1 MCLWSCSHL
10 IQACTHLKNA
20 LELFS
25 LTRACAVTDTEILK
39 KEDAGNTPLSSRVV
53 TRCLTISENQACS
66 FPFLKPIIS
75 SLRFLAPEVLPTF
88 PAARVLIAVGP
99 HQQLPFRPRFSPLG
113 LQAYLTVPLL
123 QSSCNRSFYCMK
135 THS

>member
-75 SLRFLAPEVLPTF
+75 SLRFLAPEVLPNLPSSQGTDCSGTSSTVTIQTKVF
-88 PAARVLIAVGP
+88 SFGPPGLFNSTSPAEFLQQEFLLHEGP
-99 HQQLPFRPRFSPLG
+99 
-113 LQAYLTVPLL
+113 
-123 QSSCNRSFYCMK
+123 
-135 THS
+135 